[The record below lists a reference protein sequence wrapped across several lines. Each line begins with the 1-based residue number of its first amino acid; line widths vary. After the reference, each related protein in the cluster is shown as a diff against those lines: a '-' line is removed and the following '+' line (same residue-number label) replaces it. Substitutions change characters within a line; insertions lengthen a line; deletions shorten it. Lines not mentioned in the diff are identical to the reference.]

1 MSRIKTMCAAF
12 VVMATGIT
20 QAAANNDIAFSFAE
34 CAGRFSAE
42 MEHAWL
48 LNDPVA
54 QVYEQDRASFVSLT
68 DASLAPGQGRAIL
81 GHRVEVKLAHAALLQ
96 QASFGTRADR
106 AKTARHVANTHLA
119 TCRTLLLGS

>member
-1 MSRIKTMCAAF
+1 MCAAL
-12 VVMATGIT
+12 VVMASGIE
-20 QAAANNDIAFSFAE
+20 QAAADSDIAFSFAE

-48 LNDPVA
+48 LNDPA
-54 QVYEQDRASFVSLT
+54 ANAFEQDRASFVSLT

-81 GHRVEVKLAHAALLQ
+81 SHRIEVKLAHAALLQ
-96 QASFGTRADR
+96 QSSFGTRPDR
-106 AKTARHVANTHLA
+106 ATMARRVADQHLS